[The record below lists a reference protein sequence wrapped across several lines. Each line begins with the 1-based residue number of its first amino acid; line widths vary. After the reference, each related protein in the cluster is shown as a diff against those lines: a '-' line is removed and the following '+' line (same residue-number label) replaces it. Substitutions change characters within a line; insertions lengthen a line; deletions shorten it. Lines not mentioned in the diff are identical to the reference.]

1 MLQAKLDYLVTL
13 PDFALFLV
21 CAVLLY
27 GAFLFAYTTL
37 TPHREWALIRD
48 GNAAAAISLVGASVG
63 FTLPLA
69 SAIINSLSILDM
81 VVWGVVALL
90 VQLLAF
96 ILARIIFPNLVE
108 AIERGSV
115 AQAVAVGGM
124 SLCIGILNAACMT
137 Y

>member
-13 PDFALFLV
+13 PNFALFML
-21 CAVLLY
+21 CASLLY
-27 GAFLFAYTTL
+27 GVFLFAYTTL
-37 TPHREWALIRD
+37 TPHREWALIRQ
-48 GNAAAAISLVGASVG
+48 GNAAAAISLTGASVG
-63 FTLPLA
+63 FCLPLA

-115 AQAVAVGGM
+115 AEATAVGGI
-124 SLCIGILNAACMT
+124 SLSIGILNAACMT